1 MEETT
6 KKKRNCALIILWIMN
21 ILLIA
26 TVISLDIKI
35 DKVNNSKVSDY
46 RFGLMQNNFD
56 NLKYPKFE
64 FVNGIQKIDD
74 KIMVSIENIEKYLDG
89 YKIKIGVLNTSP
101 LTFDLSTLY
110 HTQNLNF

>member
-1 MEETT
+1 VEETT